1 MGSGRAGGLGDG
13 MVRYVGLSCWMFVL
27 QVVAFFVS
35 TGRIDILRAWLFFSV
50 TFAYYLLNGAVLY
63 RFNPELLRYRVKLR
77 RRGSKLWDEVLMRV
91 INLVLLVVTPATAGL
106 EVGRLRGSCIDGFYV
121 VVGSAL
127 YVAGSSLVTW
137 AMAVNP
143 YFEPAVRIQRDRG
156 HRVVTTGPYGF
167 VRHPGYLGE
176 ILWALSVPLLLGS
189 LLAFIPV
196 VAAILLVVVRT
207 FLEDRFSIRGLEGY
221 AEYAER
227 VRYRLFFG
235 VW

>member
-1 MGSGRAGGLGDG
+1 MGSGRAEGLRDV

-35 TGRIDILRAWLFFSV
+35 AGRTDIPRAWAFFFV
-50 TFAYYLLNGAVLY
+50 TLAYYLLNGAVLY
-63 RFNPELLRYRVKLR
+63 RFNPELLRYRVELR
-77 RRGSKLWDEVLMRV
+77 RRSSELWDEVLMRV
-91 INLVLLVVTPATAGL
+91 INLVLLVVTPPVAGL

-121 VVGSAL
+121 MVGSAL
-127 YVAGSSLVTW
+127 YITGSSLVTW

-156 HRVVTTGPYGF
+156 HRVVTAGPYGF

-196 VAAILLVVVRT
+196 VAAILLIIVRT
-207 FLEDRFSIRGLEGY
+207 FLEDRFLTRELEGY